1 MMTGTA
7 IGREEY
13 TISRGA
19 GRQKGGSG
27 SPGWR
32 GSGKWELVD
41 TMALLPSEAHAPPAL
56 KE

>member
-1 MMTGTA
+1 MTGTA